1 MRHIWNLVTGRRAAA
16 ARMSVI
22 AVALAFA
29 VFSNARAQ
37 EEIGESGDR
46 IWLQG
51 GINFLDNDSLAM
63 MTLRLRMQNLMT
75 LESFSGSD
83 LSINDV
89 QFLIRRVRLRLNGF
103 VVDPRLTYLLQLGF
117 TRGDT
122 DFDNT
127 QFFNVLRDAMITYR
141 AMPNLHLG
149 FGLAKVPGNRERV
162 ISSGEQQF
170 VDRSIVNR
178 TFTLDRDVGF
188 HLYYTHTLGAS
199 SVSDPRLS
207 LRLALTSGEGRNPPR
222 ALKGLMTTIRLAF
235 FPFGNF
241 SDNGD
246 YYVSD
251 LSFEESPKM
260 YIAGVFS
267 RNENAARTGGAIG
280 LPLYEQ
286 RTMENIFIDAI
297 FKYRG
302 FSFYGEYARR
312 QALEPIT
319 RDSDGNVRA
328 VFAGEGVNLQAGYI
342 AFPQWEI
349 SARYSS
355 IEPNEES
362 KPFAQGQTQYTLCVT
377 RFFNRHRVKAQGDLT
392 YNVLRTRGGER
403 DMWIARFQIE
413 LGL

>member
-1 MRHIWNLVTGRRAAA
+1 MAWHAAA
-16 ARMSVI
+16 AQRWVVPVFI
-22 AVALAFA
+22 ALWFAAFSSA
-29 VFSNARAQ
+29 TAQ
-37 EEIGESGDR
+37 EEVGESGDR

-51 GINFLDNDSLAM
+51 GINLLDSDSLAM

-75 LESFSGSD
+75 LESVSGSD
-83 LSINDV
+83 LSVGDV

-103 VVDPRLTYLLQLGF
+103 VVDSRLTYLLQLGF
-117 TRGDT
+117 TRGDA

-127 QFFNVLRDAMITYR
+127 QFFNVLSDAMIMYR

-162 ISSGEQQF
+162 ISSSEQQF

-178 TFTLDRDVGF
+178 TFTLDRDMGF
-188 HLYYTHTLGAS
+188 HLYYAHIFGESPA
-199 SVSDPRLS
+199 SDPRVS
-207 LRLALTSGEGRNPPR
+207 LRLALTSGEGRNPLR
-222 ALKGLMTTIRLAF
+222 TLQGLMTTARLAF

-241 SDNGD
+241 ADNGD

-251 LSFEESPKM
+251 LSFEPLPKM
-260 YIAGVFS
+260 YVAGVFS
-267 RNENAARTGGAIG
+267 RNENGARTGGTIG

-286 RTMENIFIDAI
+286 RTVENFFIDGI

-302 FSFYGEYARR
+302 FSLYGEYARR

-319 RDSDGNVRA
+319 RDGLGNVRA
-328 VFAGEGVNLQAGYI
+328 LFAGEGINLQAGYM

-362 KPFAQGQTQYTLCVT
+362 KPFVQGQTQYTLCVT
-377 RFFNRHRVKAQGDLT
+377 RFFNGHRVKAQGDIT
-392 YNVLRTRGGER
+392 YNVMRASGEAS
-403 DMWIARFQIE
+403 DTWIARFQIE